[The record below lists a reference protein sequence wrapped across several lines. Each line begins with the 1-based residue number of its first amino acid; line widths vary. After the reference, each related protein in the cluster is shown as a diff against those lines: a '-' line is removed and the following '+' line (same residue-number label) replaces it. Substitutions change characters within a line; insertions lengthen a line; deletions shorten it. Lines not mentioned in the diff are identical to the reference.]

1 MRRVAVED
9 DLTPYQEAIAEAGY
23 EVIRLSEAESL
34 FDEVDAVVVSG
45 EDEDILG
52 DESVLFDM
60 PVISVEGMTPEEVVA
75 RLEETF
81 EL

>member
-1 MRRVAVED
+1 VRRVAVED